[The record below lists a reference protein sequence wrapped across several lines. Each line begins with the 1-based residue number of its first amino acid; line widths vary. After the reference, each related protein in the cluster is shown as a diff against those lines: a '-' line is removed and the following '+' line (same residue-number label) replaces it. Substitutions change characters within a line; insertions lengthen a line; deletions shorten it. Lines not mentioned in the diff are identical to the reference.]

1 MKRLVLVFLLA
12 VAVLTV
18 SGCSD
23 GMDEEPRAD
32 ASKMFVI
39 VENCGSFDI
48 MYDKDTKV
56 MYTVS
61 SSCNNYGDV
70 TLLVNSD
77 GTPKIWKGRITCQ

>member
-1 MKRLVLVFLLA
+1 MKRLVLAFLLA

-32 ASKMFVI
+32 ALKMFVR
-39 VENCGSFDI
+39 VEDCGSFDI

-61 SSCNNYGDV
+61 SSRYPHGNV
-70 TLLVNSD
+70 TMLVNSD
-77 GTPKIWKGRITCQ
+77 GTPKLWEGR

>member
-1 MKRLVLVFLLA
+1 MKRLVLAFLLA
-12 VAVLTV
+12 VAVLTT

-23 GMDEEPRAD
+23 WMDEEPRAN
-32 ASKMFVI
+32 ASKMFVR
-39 VENCGSFDI
+39 VEDCGSFDI

-61 SSCNNYGDV
+61 SSCYNYGDV

-77 GTPKIWKGRITCQ
+77 GTPKIWKGRITWQ

>member
-1 MKRLVLVFLLA
+1 MKRLVLAFLLI
-12 VAVLTV
+12 VAVLT

-32 ASKMFVI
+32 ASKMFVR
-39 VENCGSFDI
+39 VEYCGSFDI

-61 SSCNNYGDV
+61 SSGYPYGSV

-77 GTPKIWKGRITCQ
+77 GTPKIWKGR

>member
-1 MKRLVLVFLLA
+1 MKRLVLAFLLA

-32 ASKMFVI
+32 ASKMFVR

-61 SSCNNYGDV
+61 SSCYNYGDV

-77 GTPKIWKGRITCQ
+77 GTPKIWKGRITWQ

>member
-1 MKRLVLVFLLA
+1 MKKLVLTFLLA

-32 ASKMFVI
+32 TSKMFTR
-39 VENCGSFDI
+39 VETCGSFEVV
-48 MYDKDTKV
+48 YDKDTKV
-56 MYTVS
+56 MYVVS
-61 SSCNNYGDV
+61 LASYNCGNV

-77 GTPKIWKGRITCQ
+77 GTPKIWKGR

>member
-1 MKRLVLVFLLA
+1 MKKLVLVFLLA

-32 ASKMFVI
+32 TSKMFTR
-39 VENCGSFDI
+39 VETCGSFEVV
-48 MYDKDTKV
+48 YDKDTKV
-56 MYTVS
+56 MYVVS
-61 SSCNNYGDV
+61 LASYNCGNV

-77 GTPKIWKGRITCQ
+77 GTPKIWKGR